1 MSFRNGWSES
11 NTDHCSTHLQE
22 MLTHCRELIEQRQQR
37 HGRRRVYAPRIKWS
51 KWLNTGGEEDEA
63 VPATARKAN
72 KQGNTK
78 PEDDDDDIESL
89 DSRIEKISSRRGTDV
104 EKASNT
110 IVREESSAKNQA
122 TLRKSKSTTSRESSD
137 SLGFRLRGNAAAT
150 IEWVQ
155 DSDDVLYAVKLGFAV
170 FLVIWPSLV
179 ASWNT
184 WYSINRGLWAAL
196 QLVLITEVSI
206 GTSVNIFIL
215 RGAGTTLGCLWGWAA
230 LEARG
235 ENRIVCAVMVAIAL
249 FPCAYVQLGTPYP
262 KAGMVCIVSICVVT
276 LATELETVPGT
287 ATDNFLKRWIAF
299 MIGGVVALIVEV
311 VLLPVKAR
319 TRLIGTIASALQH
332 INEME
337 RCIAAGIESGRKI
350 DIFAEENFLR
360 FEVASS
366 KANTSLEAAET
377 FLPFCSKEP
386 RIKGSF
392 EGLALIYTEIL
403 YVLHQI
409 VDRMDNMLQLRTAYG
424 SGPLEELNADIYPY
438 RRNVAGSITLTLFA
452 IHGALTTKIAL
463 PQFLPSARLAHLR
476 MINRVREVVLEKV
489 SQDQGSHELVTKLA
503 RQRALRRKYMSWNAS
518 SAAQAEIIE
527 FLEELIDLTKLLVGA
542 NEFRS
547 GLLTRPTYRDYAGKK
562 DEVIK
567 MGDEDEAVMVAE
579 ARDEVRDPV
588 GMAGLTKRRS
598 RKGTS
603 VSRESEG
610 SDSVPAS
617 LRRIQS
623 RKIEAGLRKQK
634 TNESW
639 GRR

>member
-1 MSFRNGWSES
+1 MP
-11 NTDHCSTHLQE
+11 
-22 MLTHCRELIEQRQQR
+22 
-37 HGRRRVYAPRIKWS
+37 AP
-51 KWLNTGGEEDEA
+51 
-63 VPATARKAN
+63 ARKAT

-78 PEDDDDDIESL
+78 PEEDDDDAESL
-89 DSRIEKISSRRGTDV
+89 DSRIKKISTRKGTDL
-104 EKASNT
+104 EKAINT
-110 IVREESSAKNQA
+110 NAREEISAKEQA
-122 TLRKSKSTTSRESSD
+122 RRLPKHKSITSREGND
-137 SLGFRLRGNAAAT
+137 SLGLRLRGNAADT
-150 IEWVQ
+150 VEWIQ

-170 FLVIWPSLV
+170 LLVTWPSLV
-179 ASWNT
+179 ASWNI
-184 WYSINRGLWAAL
+184 WYSLNRGLWAAL
-196 QLVLITEVSI
+196 QLILITEVSI

-215 RGAGTTLGCLWGWAA
+215 RGVGTTLGCLWGWAA

-249 FPCAYVQLGTPYP
+249 FPCAYVQLGTSYP
-262 KAGMVCIVSICVVT
+262 KAGMVGIVSICVVT

-299 MIGGVVALIVEV
+299 MIGGAVALIVEV

-319 TRLIGTIASALQH
+319 TRLVDSIASALH
-332 INEME
+332 HVNEME

-350 DIFAEENFLR
+350 DVFAEENFLR
-360 FEVASS
+360 FENASS
-366 KANTSLEAAET
+366 KANNTLEAAET

-392 EGLALIYTEIL
+392 EGLALIYSEIL

-424 SGPLEELNADIYPY
+424 SGPLEELNTEIYPY
-438 RRNVAGSITLTLFA
+438 RRNVAGSITLTLYA
-452 IHGALTTKIAL
+452 IHAALTTKIPL

-547 GLLTRPTYRDYAGKK
+547 GLLIRPTYRDYVGKK
-562 DEVIK
+562 NEVIRT
-567 MGDEDEAVMVAE
+567 GDEDEAVVVAE
-579 ARDEVRDPV
+579 ARDEVRDAV

-598 RKGTS
+598 RRGTGL
-603 VSRESEG
+603 SRESEG

-623 RKIEAGLRKQK
+623 RKIEAGVRRQK
-634 TNESW
+634 TNETW
-639 GRR
+639 ERP

>member
-1 MSFRNGWSES
+1 M
-11 NTDHCSTHLQE
+11 NTNQSSTHLQD
-22 MLTHCRELIEQRQQR
+22 MLTHSRELIERRQQR
-37 HGRRRVYAPRIKWS
+37 HNRRRVYAPRIKWS
-51 KWLNTGGEEDEA
+51 NWLNTGGEEDEA
-63 VPATARKAN
+63 VPAPARKAT
-72 KQGNTK
+72 KQGSTK
-78 PEDDDDDIESL
+78 PEEDDDDAESL
-89 DSRIEKISSRRGTDV
+89 DSRIKKISSRKRTDLENAV
-104 EKASNT
+104 DTN
-110 IVREESSAKNQA
+110 VQEESSAKEQA
-122 TLRKSKSTTSRESSD
+122 RRLPKHGGTTSREGND
-137 SLGFRLRGNAAAT
+137 SLSLRLRGNAADT
-150 IEWVQ
+150 VEWMQ
-155 DSDDVLYAVKLGFAV
+155 DSDDVLYALKLGFAV
-170 FLVIWPSLV
+170 MLVTWPSLV

-184 WYSINRGLWAAL
+184 WYSLNRGLWAAL

-206 GTSVNIFIL
+206 GTSVNVFIL
-215 RGAGTTLGCLWGWAA
+215 RGVGTTLGCLWGWGA

-249 FPCAYVQLGTPYP
+249 FPCAYVQLGTQYP
-262 KAGMVCIVSICVVT
+262 KAGMVGIVSICVVT
-276 LATELETVPGT
+276 LATELDTVPGT

-299 MIGGVVALIVEV
+299 MVGGAVALIVEA

-319 TRLIGTIASALQH
+319 TRLIDSIASALH
-332 INEME
+332 HVNEME

-360 FEVASS
+360 FEDASG
-366 KANTSLEAAET
+366 KASTALEAAET

-392 EGLALIYTEIL
+392 EGLALIYSEIL

-424 SGPLEELNADIYPY
+424 SGPLEELNAEIYPY
-438 RRNVAGSITLTLFA
+438 RRNVAGSITLTFFA
-452 IHGALTTKIAL
+452 IHAALTTKTPL

-489 SQDQGSHELVTKLA
+489 TQDQVSSHDLVPKLA

-547 GLLTRPTYRDYAGKK
+547 GLLTRPTYRDYAREKK
-562 DEVIK
+562 DEIVK
-567 MGDEDEAVMVAE
+567 SGDEDEAVVIAK
-579 ARDEVRDPV
+579 ARDKVKDPI
-588 GMAGLTKRRS
+588 GSPGLTKRRS
-598 RKGTS
+598 RKGTGM
-603 VSRESEG
+603 SRENEG

-623 RKIEAGLRKQK
+623 RKIEAGVRRQK
-634 TNESW
+634 TNE
-639 GRR
+639 RRGVR